1 MKDKTCPYIA
11 LLQLALYSTAANG
24 TILSHHITANKT
36 LTQDLVAHVLH
47 DDTTAALSHLLLL

>member
-1 MKDKTCPYIA
+1 ME
-11 LLQLALYSTAANG
+11 LYSTAANG